1 MIEPETSDYRKS
13 HYCLIVHWRYARC
26 WWHLTLHMINVE
38 RTFHVFFFIF
48 FFFII
53 CVCITWAWLGWGC
66 FDVLFFIFEF
76 HFLFLLIFIL
86 FSRACLYMCNWC
98 FPLRCLFQCLL
109 VCLFVLLFY
118 FGFIPFLYLFIV
130 YVMWLYFIIFSLKLY
145 LALKRDY
152 HILFV

>member
-66 FDVLFFIFEF
+66 FDVLFFIFDF

-86 FSRACLYMCNWC
+86 FSLSSGGGSFFSLTRVLTVGKYADTT
-98 FPLRCLFQCLL
+98 
-109 VCLFVLLFY
+109 FVLF
-118 FGFIPFLYLFIV
+118 FGDFGKLLINLETALCFIV
-130 YVMWLYFIIFSLKLY
+130 
-145 LALKRDY
+145 
-152 HILFV
+152 LFFRETVS